1 MLVNSI
7 SFFLCLVLHS
17 NDQCLP
23 DYMTQKLLSTSSL
36 DHMPVKYS
44 LSHLSSQFLTS
55 SSQMSPEYPES
66 AVLHFPLSSP
76 RIHCKTLHP
85 SSAICSTSPIYSNS
99 QFPLFLIILSRS
111 DSQSTQFCFSGT
123 KIPTITKQVC
133 RSRFHS
139 NLAFFQVGERLLHL
153 N

>member
-1 MLVNSI
+1 
-7 SFFLCLVLHS
+7 
-17 NDQCLP
+17 
-23 DYMTQKLLSTSSL
+23 MTQKLLSTSSL
-36 DHMPVKYS
+36 DHMPVRYS

-111 DSQSTQFCFSGT
+111 DSQSTQFCFFGT

-139 NLAFFQVGERLLHL
+139 NLTFFEVGERLSCL